1 MQRRRFMPTYKHC
14 AGCGRGYNQQA
25 WQTESFCGSCSEPLK
40 TGLRRDEPEEIHPYP
55 DRDAP
60 PNLRG
65 GMASRLITNPL
76 GAPLAMLFDFLK
88 IFFIS
93 IPHLYRKLISVTSAA
108 WAIPGCI

>member
-65 GMASRLITNPL
+65 GMANLIEQLCLCAKQHPFLFST
-76 GAPLAMLFDFLK
+76 GA
-88 IFFIS
+88 
-93 IPHLYRKLISVTSAA
+93 
-108 WAIPGCI
+108 GG